1 MGKFLEA
8 VFAIVTAAG
17 QQERLKQ
24 RGAHFTLHVE
34 NGGYLPLTIEAWD
47 SPVAGEGRR
56 ISVAHYRH
64 IGGDLVA
71 DPEVEIRDDG
81 FPIELTQIEWFTPVV
96 AYYDER
102 GAMYFY
108 QNAMRDVRHFLD
120 TVWGPNLVA
129 QGFVRAA
136 QRLAVET
143 VVAA

>member
-17 QQERLKQ
+17 QLDRLKQ
-24 RGAHFTLHVE
+24 RGAHFTLRIE

-47 SPVAGEGRR
+47 SPVEGEVRR
-56 ISVAHYRH
+56 ISVAHYRR

-96 AYYDER
+96 VYYDEH
-102 GAMYFY
+102 GTMWFY
-108 QNAMRDVRHFLD
+108 QRALRDVRHFLD
-120 TVWGPNLVA
+120 TIWGPNLLA
-129 QGFVRAA
+129 QGFAQAA
-136 QRLAVET
+136 QRASET
-143 VVAA
+143 AVVA